1 MGRCRCRVMLASMLP
16 SHAGDGAAEATWSRR
31 DVNAESCGQQC
42 YRVMLVM
49 VLQLKVVLAV
59 VWLCSP
65 QDWSIEELS
74 HHEVRYSYWLIAE

>member
-1 MGRCRCRVMLASMLP
+1 MLATMLS
-16 SHAGDGAAEATWSRR
+16 SHAGDEAAEVTWSRR
-31 DVNAESCGQQC
+31 DVDAESCGQQC
-42 YRVMLVM
+42 DQVMLVTA
-49 VLQLKVVLAV
+49 LQLKVVLAV